1 VSLKLKLS
9 ASISA
14 TDPKPLLVISHFK
27 EMNEIDNILPKYSH
41 TEIEKFDSEDNF
53 MDAYVELLKLTI
65 ELIYKVVGLK
75 YCDNDGI
82 PKKISKDEAVV
93 GGNLVRLI
101 KLNTSFLQNI
111 CEGKLEICYIIN
123 RCIAETAL
131 NIKFLLIEG
140 EERVKRNYIKY
151 SLITEKELWEIIL
164 SNVKDRSGDVL
175 PIEERMQNSI
185 LNSFDKSDFD
195 LDEVKRSSKWKSI
208 KERANLVAGEMFYN
222 VFYGISS
229 HSIHGNWQ
237 DILFNNLKKIEG
249 GFELNL
255 QWNRPSP
262 QIIDGAIVLN
272 LDIVETY
279 CGRELN
285 SDTSGYAIIEKCK
298 VLSEY
303 HSDLCQ
309 NHEKWLMK

>member
-1 VSLKLKLS
+1 V
-9 ASISA
+9 
-14 TDPKPLLVISHFK
+14 
-27 EMNEIDNILPKYSH
+27 NEIDNILPKYTQ

-53 MDAYVELLKLTI
+53 MDAYVELLKQTI
-65 ELIYKVVGLK
+65 ELTYRVVGLK
-75 YCDNDGI
+75 YCDNEGI
-82 PKKISKDEAVV
+82 PKKINKDEAVV
-93 GGNLVRLI
+93 GGNLTRLI

-123 RCIAETAL
+123 RCIAETAI
-131 NIKFLLIEG
+131 NTKFLLIEG
-140 EERVKRNYIKY
+140 EERVRRNYIKY
-151 SLITEKELWEIIL
+151 SLITEKELWGTIL

-175 PIEERMQNSI
+175 PIEERMQKSI

-208 KERANLVAGEMFYN
+208 KDRANLVAGEMFYS

-237 DILFNNLKKIEG
+237 DILINNLKKIEE

-255 QWNRPSP
+255 KWNRPRP
-262 QIIDGAIVLN
+262 QIIDGAIILN
-272 LDIVETY
+272 LDIVNTFCE
-279 CGRELN
+279 RELN
-285 SDTSGYAIIEKCK
+285 GDTTGNLIIEKCK
-298 VLSEY
+298 VLNEY
-303 HSDLCQ
+303 HSDLNQ